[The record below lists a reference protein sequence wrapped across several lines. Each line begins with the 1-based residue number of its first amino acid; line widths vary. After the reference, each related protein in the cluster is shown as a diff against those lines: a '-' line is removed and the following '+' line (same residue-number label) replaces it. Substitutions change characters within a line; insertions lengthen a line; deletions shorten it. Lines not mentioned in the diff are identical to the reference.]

1 VCAAKAQQN
10 TREKQSKQENALC
23 CAAGREA
30 RTAAQQRGAQ
40 RTKRSKKKKK
50 TMDGLVDE
58 KEEQHHYGWMDI
70 TEIPNR
76 YQPPS
81 LFFLLAKFRQKEKL
95 QFGNLEK
102 RKKRK
107 EVILEVFSRQK

>member
-1 VCAAKAQQN
+1 MLCADQQDGSHE
-10 TREKQSKQENALC
+10 RRRSSK
-23 CAAGREA
+23 
-30 RTAAQQRGAQ
+30 GAE

-50 TMDGLVDE
+50 KTMDECMEGLVDE

-81 LFFLLAKFRQKEKL
+81 LFCLLAKFR
-95 QFGNLEK
+95 
-102 RKKRK
+102 
-107 EVILEVFSRQK
+107 

>member
-1 VCAAKAQQN
+1 MLCAVKN
-10 TREKQSKQENALC
+10 DGSHERRRSSK
-23 CAAGREA
+23 
-30 RTAAQQRGAQ
+30 GAE

-50 TMDGLVDE
+50 KTMDEWMDGG

-95 QFGNLEK
+95 QFGILEK
-102 RKKRK
+102 RKK
-107 EVILEVFSRQK
+107 